1 MVTVGADERGGSR
14 TAQAVWF
21 QAVRNAVLKEEAVA
35 SPRSDE
41 VTVEST
47 VSLISPGTEMQV
59 YRGQI
64 SPGTDLGLET
74 CAGSF
79 GFPVK
84 YAYQVVGKVLDVGR
98 EVPLAVGDLVFAR
111 HPHQDLFTM
120 RYNPDLV
127 FRLPPGMDPEV
138 AVFANLAD
146 VALNALLDV
155 PVRIGDVVVVF
166 GQGIVG
172 LFCTLLA
179 SRTAGHLIAVDPLEG
194 RLRRGVEYGADRAVH
209 PDEVGRAVFE
219 ATGGRGV
226 DIAIEVSGA
235 PPALQQAIAVTGQEG
250 VVVAVSYYGSRPVTL
265 TLAPEFHFR
274 RQRIVSSQV
283 SSVGSGLQTRWT
295 FGRRMDTVL
304 SLLSDAA
311 VKGMISHRF
320 KLSAAPR
327 AYELLDAQPGDALG
341 VILQHAEG

>member
-1 MVTVGADERGGSR
+1 MADAAESGAR
-14 TAQAVWF
+14 TTGRAVWF
-21 QAVRNAVLKEEAVA
+21 EAVRTAVVKEEAVA
-35 SPRSDE
+35 SPRSDQ
-41 VTVEST
+41 VTIQSI

-64 SPGTDLGLET
+64 SPDTDLGLET

-84 YAYQVVGKVLDVGR
+84 YAYQVVGRVVEVGKD
-98 EVPLAVGDLVFAR
+98 VPLRAGELVFAR

-127 FRLPPGMDPEV
+127 FRLPPDMDPEV

-172 LFCTLLA
+172 LFCTLFA
-179 SRTAGHLIAVDPLEG
+179 SKTAGHLIVVDPVAA
-194 RLRRGVEYGADRAVH
+194 RRRRGAEFGAHRAVH
-209 PDEVGRAVFE
+209 PDQVAQAVSE
-219 ATGGRGV
+219 ATGGRGADV
-226 DIAIEVSGA
+226 AIEVSGA

-250 VVVAVSYYGSRPVTL
+250 VIVAVSYYGSRPVTL

-283 SSVGSGLQTRWT
+283 SSVGSGLQTRWS
-295 FGRRMDTVL
+295 FSRRMETVL
-304 SLLSDAA
+304 SLLSNAA
-311 VKGMISHRF
+311 ARVMISHR
-320 KLSAAPR
+320 LPLRAAPR
-327 AYELLDAQPGDALG
+327 AYELLDTNPDEALG
-341 VILQHAEG
+341 VILQHRDA

>member
-1 MVTVGADERGGSR
+1 VVTVTARGGGGSR
-14 TAQAVWF
+14 TARAVWF
-21 QAVRNAVLKEEAVA
+21 EAVRKAVVREESVE
-35 SPRSDE
+35 SPRGGQ
-41 VTVEST
+41 VTVQST

-64 SPGTDLGLET
+64 SPETDLGLET
-74 CAGSF
+74 CSGSF

-84 YAYQVVGKVLDVGR
+84 YAYQVVGKVLEVGR
-98 EVPLAVGDLVFAR
+98 EVPLAVGDVVFAR

-127 FRLPPGMDPEV
+127 FRLPRGMDPEV

-172 LFCTLLA
+172 LFCTLFA
-179 SRTAGHLIAVDPLEG
+179 SRTAGHLIVVDPIEE
-194 RLRRGVEYGADRAVH
+194 RRQRGVQYGADRAVH
-209 PDEVGRAVFE
+209 PDEVAQAVFD

-235 PPALQQAIAVTGQEG
+235 PPALQQAISVTGQEG
-250 VVVAVSYYGSRPVTL
+250 VIVAVSYYGSRPVTL

-283 SSVGSGLQTRWT
+283 SSVGSGLQTRWS

-304 SLLSDAA
+304 SLLSDTT
-311 VKGMISHRF
+311 VKGMVSHRF
-320 KLSAAPR
+320 QLSAAPA
-327 AYELLDAQPGDALG
+327 AYELLDTQPGSALG
-341 VILQHAEG
+341 VILQHTQG